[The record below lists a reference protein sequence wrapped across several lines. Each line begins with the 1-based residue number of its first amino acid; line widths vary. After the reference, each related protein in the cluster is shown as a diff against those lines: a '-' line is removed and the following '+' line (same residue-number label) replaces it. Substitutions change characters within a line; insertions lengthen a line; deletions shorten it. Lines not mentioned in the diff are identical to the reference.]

1 MKLFKPA
8 LAMLLVSSLAVVNA
22 NAIGKREQG
31 ALMGAGILLLLPTL
45 TQNMGNLFGGTQSTQ
60 PVVVYQE
67 PVVQRE
73 VVYVERAP
81 QKRRYYNERYDNRRY
96 DRGYERHY
104 DRHEPYSRKTII
116 IER

>member
-45 TQNMGNLFGGTQSTQ
+45 SQNMGNLFGAQNTQ
-60 PVVVYQE
+60 PVVVHHE
-67 PVVQRE
+67 PVVRKE
-73 VVYVERAP
+73 IVYVERAP
-81 QKRRYYNERYDNRRY
+81 QKRRYANDRYNDRRY
-96 DRGYERHY
+96 DRHY
-104 DRHEPYSRKTII
+104 DRYEPYTRKTII